1 MQRFALWGTDEVIKS
16 AAMFLPI
23 LRVFAVAF
31 FFLAVVAVPQSI
43 HPELAKNPPGS
54 EACSRCH
61 AQISSSYQKTVMA
74 TASGAASEGLITGQF
89 DDKDS
94 GVRYRVYQEDGRV
107 WMSYERG
114 GRDAI
119 HGQRELLYFIGSGI
133 KGRTYLFSDDNFL
146 FETPINWYSQERRW
160 NMTPA
165 YIDARQIPMNLP
177 AFPSCLNCHTS
188 GMQPPEPGSDCKYT
202 GKPFLHAGI
211 TCQRCHGT
219 GEAHADGKGMIV
231 NPAKL
236 PAERRDAVCM
246 ECHFEGTVAVEQPGK
261 HLYDFQPG
269 ERLSDYVHYFV
280 LTETQRQKPQA
291 LSQFQALSLS
301 QCKRRSGEKLWC
313 GSCHDSHSEP
323 APAEKAAYYRGKCLA
338 CHGEAFAARHHPDKP
353 DCRPC
358 HMPALPSKDV
368 AHTEATD
375 HRILRLPHAA
385 PLPQLQIRGK
395 LLASFPAS
403 DASLATPR
411 DYALAWETLA
421 ERGFDGAPQRA
432 ENYLRQVLQQ
442 NSDDAVALSG
452 LAFTELQRGN
462 AAEARDLYEH
472 ALKIDPLSNDAA
484 TNLGILEARAGN
496 LRRAVELWI
505 PAFAR
510 VPNRSPIG
518 MDLAITFCAGGERDV
533 ARKYVERVLEFNP
546 DYHKAKSLLENLGKD
561 PPQCRP

>member
-1 MQRFALWGTDEVIKS
+1 MLSLISRVS
-16 AAMFLPI
+16 AVVFLP
-23 LRVFAVAF
+23 L
-31 FFLAVVAVPQSI
+31 VVAAIAQSI
-43 HPELAKNPPGS
+43 HLEPPKNPKGN
-54 EACSRCH
+54 EACAHCH
-61 AQISSSYQKTVMA
+61 AQLSSSYQKTVMA
-74 TASGAASEGLITGQF
+74 GASGAAADGLITGQF

-94 GVRYRVYQEDGRV
+94 GVRYRVYQQDGRV

-119 HGQRELLYFIGSGI
+119 RGERELLYFIGSGV
-133 KGRTYLFSDDNFL
+133 KGRTYLFSDDQFL

-165 YIDARQIPMNLP
+165 YIDAREIPMNLP
-177 AFPSCLNCHTS
+177 AFPSCLNCHSS
-188 GMQPPEPGSDCKYT
+188 GMQAPEPGSDCKFT
-202 GKPFLHAGI
+202 GKPFVHAGI
-211 TCQRCHGT
+211 TCQRCHGS
-219 GEAHADGKGMIV
+219 GEEHGDGKGVIA

-236 PAERRDAVCM
+236 PAARRDAVCM
-246 ECHFEGTVAVEQPGK
+246 ECHFEGTAAVEQPGK

-338 CHGEAFAARHHPDKP
+338 CHSEAFAARHHRDKP

-368 AHTEATD
+368 AHTESTD
-375 HRILRLPHAA
+375 HRILRFPNSS
-385 PLPQLQIRGK
+385 PLPRLQIRGK
-395 LLASFPAS
+395 LLESFPAA
-403 DASLATPR
+403 DASLATSR

-421 ERGFDGAPQRA
+421 ERGFHGASQRA
-432 ENYLRQVLQQ
+432 EKYLRQALQQ
-442 NSDDAVALSG
+442 SPDDAVALSAMG
-452 LAFTELQRGN
+452 FLELERGN
-462 AAEARDLYEH
+462 AAGARDLYEH
-472 ALKIDPLSNDAA
+472 ALKINPLSNDVA

-496 LRRAVELWI
+496 LRRAVELWN

-510 VPNRSPIG
+510 APNRSAIG
-518 MDLAITFCAGGERDV
+518 MDLAITFCAAGQKDI
-533 ARKYVERVLEFNP
+533 ARKYVERVLQFNP

-561 PPQCRP
+561 PAECRP

>member
-1 MQRFALWGTDEVIKS
+1 MLSPT
-16 AAMFLPI
+16 
-23 LRVFAVAF
+23 LRVAAVAF
-31 FFLAVVAVPQSI
+31 LSIAVAAIPQRIS
-43 HPELAKNPPGS
+43 PAPAKNPQGN
-54 EACSRCH
+54 EACARCH
-61 AQISSSYQKTVMA
+61 AEISSSYQKTVMA
-74 TASGAASEGLITGQF
+74 GASGAASNGLITGQF

-94 GVRYRVYQEDGRV
+94 GVRYRVYQQDGRV

-119 HGQRELLYFIGSGI
+119 HGQRELLYFIGSGK
-133 KGRTYLFSDDNFL
+133 KGRTYLFSDETFL
-146 FETPINWYSQERRW
+146 FETPINWYTQEHRW

-165 YIDARQIPMNLP
+165 YTDAREIPMNLP

-188 GMQPPEPGSDCKYT
+188 GMQAPEPGSDSKFT
-202 GKPFLHAGI
+202 GKPFLYAGI
-211 TCQRCHGT
+211 TCQRCHGV
-219 GEAHADGKGMIV
+219 GEEHADGKSTMV

-236 PAERRDAVCM
+236 PAERRDAICM

-261 HLYDFQPG
+261 HLHDFQPG

-280 LTETQRQKPQA
+280 VTDTQKQKPQA
-291 LSQFQALSLS
+291 LSQFQALSQS
-301 QCKRRSGEKLWC
+301 QCRRQSGEKMWC

-323 APAEKAAYYRGKCLA
+323 APTEKAAYYRGKCLT
-338 CHGEAFAARHHPDKP
+338 CHGEAFGARHHPDKA

-375 HRILRLPHAA
+375 HRILRFPNAA
-385 PLPQLQIRGK
+385 PLPQLQVRGK

-403 DASLATPR
+403 EESQATPR
-411 DYALAWETLA
+411 DYALAWESLA
-421 ERGFDGAPQRA
+421 ERGFDGAAQRA
-432 ENYLRQVLQQ
+432 ENYLRQALQE
-442 NSDDAVALSG
+442 NPDDATVLAALG
-452 LAFTELQRGN
+452 FMELQRGH

-472 ALKIDPLSNDAA
+472 ALKIDPLSNDVA

-496 LRRAVELWI
+496 LRRAVELWN

-510 VPNRSPIG
+510 VPNRSAIG
-518 MDLAITFCAGGERDV
+518 MDLAITFCAAGQKDI

-546 DYHKAKSLLENLGKD
+546 DYHKAKSLLANLAKD
-561 PPQCRP
+561 PAECRP

>member
-1 MQRFALWGTDEVIKS
+1 MLS
-16 AAMFLPI
+16 PI
-23 LRVFAVAF
+23 LRVAAAAFVLLAVA
-31 FFLAVVAVPQSI
+31 AVPQKI
-43 HPELAKNPPGS
+43 NPAPAKNPTGS
-54 EACSRCH
+54 EACARCH
-61 AQISSSYQKTVMA
+61 AEINNSYQKTIMA
-74 TASGAASEGLITGQF
+74 GASGAANDGLITGQF

-94 GVRYRVYQEDGRV
+94 GVRYRVYQQDGRV

-114 GRDAI
+114 GRNAI
-119 HGQRELLYFIGSGI
+119 HGQRELLYFIGSGK
-133 KGRTYLFSDDNFL
+133 KGRTYLFADDDFL
-146 FETPINWYSQERRW
+146 FEAPINWYSQERRW

-165 YIDARQIPMNLP
+165 YTEAQEIPMNLP

-188 GMQPPEPGSDCKYT
+188 GMQAPVAGSDCKFT

-211 TCQRCHGT
+211 TCQRCHGG
-219 GEAHADGKGMIV
+219 GEEHGDGNGTPTV

-236 PAERRDAVCM
+236 PAERRDAICM

-269 ERLSDYVHYFV
+269 DRLSDYVHYFV
-280 LTETQRQKPQA
+280 VTETQKQKPQA

-301 QCKRRSGEKLWC
+301 ECKRQSGEKMWC

-375 HRILRLPHAA
+375 HRILRFPNAA

-395 LLASFPAS
+395 LLAVFPDS

-432 ENYLRQVLQQ
+432 ENYLHQVLQQ
-442 NSDDAVALSG
+442 SPDDADALTALG
-452 LAFTELQRGN
+452 FMELERGH
-462 AAEARDLYEH
+462 ATEARDLYEH

-484 TNLGILEARAGN
+484 TNLGILEARSGN

-505 PAFAR
+505 PAFTR
-510 VPNRSPIG
+510 VPNRSAIG
-518 MDLAITFCAGGERDV
+518 MDLAITFCAAGQKDI

>member
-1 MQRFALWGTDEVIKS
+1 MLS
-16 AAMFLPI
+16 PI
-23 LRVFAVAF
+23 LRVTAVAF
-31 FFLAVVAVPQSI
+31 LSLVVAAVPQSI
-43 HPELAKNPPGS
+43 HLEPAKNTKGN
-54 EACSRCH
+54 EACAHCH
-61 AQISSSYQKTVMA
+61 AQLSNTYQKTVMA
-74 TASGAASEGLITGQF
+74 GASGAAADGLITGQF

-94 GVRYRVYQEDGRV
+94 GVRYRVYQQDGRV

-119 HGQRELLYFIGSGI
+119 HGQRELLYFIGSGV
-133 KGRTYLFSDDNFL
+133 KGRTYLFSDDQFL

-165 YIDARQIPMNLP
+165 YIDAREIPLNLP

-188 GMQPPEPGSDCKYT
+188 GMQAPEPGSDCKFT

-219 GEAHADGKGMIV
+219 GEEHADGKGMIV
-231 NPAKL
+231 NPATL
-236 PAERRDAVCM
+236 PAARRDAICM
-246 ECHFEGTVAVEQPGK
+246 ECHFEGTAAVEQPGK

-269 ERLSDYVHYFV
+269 EVLSDYVHYFV

-301 QCKRRSGEKLWC
+301 QCKRQSGDKLWC

-323 APAEKAAYYRGKCLA
+323 APSEKAAYYRGKCLA
-338 CHGEAFAARHHPDKP
+338 CHNEAFAARHHPDKP

-368 AHTEATD
+368 AHTESTD
-375 HRILRLPHAA
+375 HRILRFPNAA
-385 PLPQLQIRGK
+385 PLPQLQTRGK
-395 LLASFPAS
+395 LLDSFPAS
-403 DASLATPR
+403 DASLATSR

-421 ERGFDGAPQRA
+421 ERGFDGASQRA
-432 ENYLRQVLQQ
+432 EKYLRQALQQ
-442 NSDDAVALSG
+442 SPDDAVALSAMG
-452 LAFTELQRGN
+452 FLELQRGN

-472 ALKIDPLSNDAA
+472 ALRINPLSNDAA

-496 LRRAVELWI
+496 LRRAVELWN

-510 VPNRSPIG
+510 VPNRSAIG
-518 MDLAITFCAGGERDV
+518 MDLAITFCAAGQKDI

>member
-1 MQRFALWGTDEVIKS
+1 MLS
-16 AAMFLPI
+16 LI
-23 LRVFAVAF
+23 LRIVAAI
-31 FFLAVVAVPQSI
+31 LPVLVVAVVPQSI
-43 HPELAKNPPGS
+43 HPEAAKNPPGN
-54 EACSRCH
+54 EACARCH
-61 AQISSSYQKTVMA
+61 AQLSSSYEKTVMSG
-74 TASGAASEGLITGQF
+74 ASGEAASGLITGQF

-94 GVRYRVYQEDGRV
+94 GVRYRVFQQDGRV

-119 HGQRELLYFIGSGI
+119 RGQRELLYFIGSGV
-133 KGRTYLFSDDNFL
+133 KGRTYLFSEDQFL

-165 YIDARQIPMNLP
+165 YIDALQIPMNLP

-188 GMQPPEPGSDCKYT
+188 GMQAPESGSDCKFT

-219 GEAHADGKGMIV
+219 AEKHADGKGAIV
-231 NPAKL
+231 NPVKL
-236 PAERRDAVCM
+236 PAERRDAICM

-280 LTETQRQKPQA
+280 VTESQRQKPQA

-301 QCKRRSGEKLWC
+301 QCKRQSGEKLWC

-323 APAEKAAYYRGKCLA
+323 PPAEKAGYYRGKCLA
-338 CHGEAFAARHHPDKP
+338 CHGDAFAARHHPDKP

-358 HMPALPSKDV
+358 HMPALLSKDV

-375 HRILRLPHAA
+375 HRILRFPNAA

-395 LLASFPAS
+395 LLDSFPAT

-421 ERGFDGAPQRA
+421 ERGFGGAPQRA

-442 NSDDAVALSG
+442 NPDDAVALSG
-452 LAFTELQRGN
+452 MGFLELQRGN
-462 AAEARDLYEH
+462 SAGARDLYEH
-472 ALKIDPLSNDAA
+472 ALKIDPLLNDAA

-496 LRRAVELWI
+496 LRRAVELWS

-510 VPNRSPIG
+510 VPNRSAIG
-518 MDLAITFCAGGERDV
+518 MDLAITFCAGGQKDV

-546 DYHKAKSLLENLGKD
+546 DYHKAKSLLQNLSKD

>member
-1 MQRFALWGTDEVIKS
+1 MLS
-16 AAMFLPI
+16 AI
-23 LRVFAVAF
+23 LRIAAAILPVLMVA
-31 FFLAVVAVPQSI
+31 AVPQGI
-43 HPELAKNPPGS
+43 HPEAAKIPPGN
-54 EACSRCH
+54 EACARCH
-61 AQISSSYQKTVMA
+61 AELSNSYEKTVMSG
-74 TASGAASEGLITGQF
+74 ASGEAANGLITGQF

-94 GVRYRVYQEDGRV
+94 GVRYRVFQQDGRV
-107 WMSYERG
+107 WMSFERG

-119 HGQRELLYFIGSGI
+119 RGQRELMYFIGSGM
-133 KGRTYLFSDDNFL
+133 KGRTYLFSVDQFF

-165 YIDARQIPMNLP
+165 YIDVRQIPMNLP

-188 GMQPPEPGSDCKYT
+188 GMQAPEPGSDCKFT

-219 GEAHADGKGMIV
+219 AEEHAGGKGAIV

-280 LTETQRQKPQA
+280 VTESQRQKPQA

-301 QCKRRSGEKLWC
+301 QCKRQSGEKLWC

-323 APAEKAAYYRGKCLA
+323 APAEKAGYYRGKCLA
-338 CHGEAFAARHHPDKP
+338 CHGDAFAARHHPDKP

-375 HRILRLPHAA
+375 HRILRFPNAA

-395 LLASFPAS
+395 LLDSFPAS

-432 ENYLRQVLQQ
+432 ENYLRQTLAQ
-442 NSDDAVALSG
+442 NPDDAIALSALG
-452 LAFTELQRGN
+452 FVELAQGH
-462 AAEARDLYEH
+462 AAEARGFYEH

-484 TNLGILEARAGN
+484 TNLGILEARGGN
-496 LRRAVELWI
+496 LQRAVELWI

-510 VPNRSPIG
+510 VPNRSAIG
-518 MDLAITFCAGGERDV
+518 MDLAITFCAGGQKDV

-546 DYHKAKSLLENLGKD
+546 DYRRAKSLLQNLGKD

>member
-1 MQRFALWGTDEVIKS
+1 MA
-16 AAMFLPI
+16 
-23 LRVFAVAF
+23 AVAF
-31 FFLAVVAVPQSI
+31 LLIAVAAIPQSI
-43 HPELAKNPPGS
+43 SPTAGKNSQGS
-54 EACSRCH
+54 EACTRCH
-61 AQISSSYQKTVMA
+61 AEIGSSYQKTVMA
-74 TASGAASEGLITGQF
+74 GASGAASDGLITGQL

-94 GVRYRVYQEDGRV
+94 GVRYRVYQQDGRV

-114 GRDAI
+114 GRDSI
-119 HGQRELLYFIGSGI
+119 RGQRELLYFIGSGK
-133 KGRTYLFSDDNFL
+133 KGRTYLFADESFL
-146 FETPINWYSQERRW
+146 FETPINWYSQEHRW

-165 YIDARQIPMNLP
+165 YTDAREIPMNLP

-188 GMQPPEPGSDCKYT
+188 AMQAPEPGSDSKFT

-211 TCQRCHGT
+211 TCQRCHGA
-219 GEAHADGKGMIV
+219 GEEHADGKGTIV

-236 PAERRDAVCM
+236 PPERRDAICM

-261 HLYDFQPG
+261 HVYDFQPG

-280 LTETQRQKPQA
+280 VTDTQRQKPQA

-301 QCKRRSGEKLWC
+301 QCRRQSGEKMWC
-313 GSCHDSHSEP
+313 GSCHESHSEP

-338 CHGEAFAARHHPDKP
+338 CHGEAFAARHHPEKK

-375 HRILRLPHAA
+375 HRILRFPNAA
-385 PLPQLQIRGK
+385 PLPQLQVRGK

-403 DASLATPR
+403 EELLATPR
-411 DYALAWETLA
+411 DYALAWESLA
-421 ERGFDGAPQRA
+421 ERGFDSAPQRA
-432 ENYLRQVLQQ
+432 ENYLRQALQQ
-442 NSDDAVALSG
+442 NPDDAAVLTALG
-452 LAFTELQRGN
+452 FMELQGGHVN
-462 AAEARDLYEH
+462 EARDLYEH
-472 ALKIDPLSNDAA
+472 VLKIDPLSNDAA

-496 LRRAVELWI
+496 LRRAVELWN

-510 VPNRSPIG
+510 VPNRSAIG
-518 MDLAITFCAGGERDV
+518 MDLAITFCAAGQKDI

-546 DYHKAKSLLENLGKD
+546 DYHKAKSLLVNLGKD
-561 PPQCRP
+561 PAECRP